1 MYSYNAPALSLIKF
15 DALRTVTSLKREIAR
30 TEARIDQLRRTR
42 NSRRT
47 KVAKNAVQLLINKN
61 LARLKKLKDFLKI
74 KQENKD
80 AKAMAK
86 AEKDLMDDFSAY
98 NADVPVDAQV
108 AMAEQG
114 MMASPSAGAGSES
127 PVGRLIIGGV
137 LLSATTLVWLN
148 RNKLFGE

>member
-1 MYSYNAPALSLIKF
+1 MYSYNAPALSPLKF

-86 AEKDLMDDFSAY
+86 AEKDLMNDFSAY

-114 MMASPSAGAGSES
+114 MMASPSAGTGGEN
-127 PVGRLIIGGV
+127 PIGRLIIGAV

>member
-1 MYSYNAPALSLIKF
+1 MYSYNAPAIAPLKF

-30 TEARIDQLRRTR
+30 TEARIGQLRRTR

-47 KVAKNAVQLLINKN
+47 KIAKNAVQLLINKN

-86 AEKDLMDDFSAY
+86 AEKDLMDDFSSY

-108 AMAEQG
+108 TMAEQG
-114 MMASPSAGAGSES
+114 MMASGSSAAGEQS
-127 PVGRLIIGGV
+127 PMARLIIGGV
-137 LLSATTLVWLN
+137 LLSATALIWFN
-148 RNKLFGE
+148 RDNLFGE

>member
-1 MYSYNAPALSLIKF
+1 MYTYNAPALSPLKF

-80 AKAMAK
+80 AKALAK
-86 AEKDLMDDFSAY
+86 AEKELMDDFSVY

-114 MMASPSAGAGSES
+114 MMASPSTGGAPS

-137 LLSATTLVWLN
+137 LFSSMALIWFN
-148 RNKLFGE
+148 RDKLFGE

>member
-1 MYSYNAPALSLIKF
+1 MYSYNAPALSPLKF

-30 TEARIDQLRRTR
+30 TEARIDQLRRTK

-86 AEKDLMDDFSAY
+86 AEKALMDDFSAY
-98 NADVPVDAQV
+98 NAEVPVDAQV

-114 MMASPSAGAGSES
+114 MMTSASPAVGSES
-127 PVGRLIIGGV
+127 PLGKLIVGTV
-137 LLSATTLVWLN
+137 LLSATALVWFN
-148 RNKLFGE
+148 RDRLFGE